1 MPVRGR
7 EAPEV
12 PPVATSGACSDR
24 PIRDA
29 WTDGLAGHLG
39 TLSSE
44 IRAEFGR
51 GPDAGDLLLALACA
65 PGTLVERVLR
75 ELGVDLDELWG
86 RIETVR
92 RERLLAR
99 RAAESGIAGGPR
111 AKGAG
116 GAGARVR

>member
-1 MPVRGR
+1 MPGPSPQP
-7 EAPEV
+7 PEV

-44 IRAEFGR
+44 IRAELGR

-92 RERLLAR
+92 LERLGGT
-99 RAAESGIAGGPR
+99 RAVASSSA
-111 AKGAG
+111 
-116 GAGARVR
+116 